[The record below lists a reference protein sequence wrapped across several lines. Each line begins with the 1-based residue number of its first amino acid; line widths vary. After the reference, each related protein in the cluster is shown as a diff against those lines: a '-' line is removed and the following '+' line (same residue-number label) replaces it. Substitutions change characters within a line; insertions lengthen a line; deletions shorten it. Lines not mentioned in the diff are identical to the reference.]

1 MTARDPELKKDPDL
15 KKDLAATLET
25 RKELGPE
32 YDAELVDAFLEK
44 VDRKLDAAI
53 DRRMRRQ
60 SAEMQMAVAR
70 GARPNGDGHGPGN
83 FGERFGFAAVSLVLA
98 IPLSAIAVVNAAL
111 PGLVVAWAG
120 IVGVNA
126 VHAARLFP
134 WQRRGKR
141 DDASDWD

>member
-1 MTARDPELKKDPDL
+1 MTARDHEL

-32 YDAELVDAFLEK
+32 YEAELVEAFLEK
-44 VDRKLDAAI
+44 VDRKLDAEI
-53 DRRMRRQ
+53 DRRVRRQ

-70 GARPNGDGHGPGN
+70 GVRPHLGGDGPGG

-98 IPLSAIAVVNAAL
+98 IPLSAIAVVNAHL
-111 PGLVVAWAG
+111 PGLLVAWAG

-126 VHAARLFP
+126 LNMAGLFP
-134 WQRRGKR
+134 WQQRRRKR
-141 DDASDWD
+141 ESTSGWE

>member
-1 MTARDPELKKDPDL
+1 MTARDHEL

-32 YDAELVDAFLEK
+32 YEAELVDAFLEK

-53 DRRMRRQ
+53 DRRVRRQ
-60 SAEMQMAVAR
+60 SAEVQMAVAR
-70 GARPNGDGHGPGN
+70 GARPHLDGHGPGG

-98 IPLSAIAVVNAAL
+98 IPLSAIAVVNAQL
-111 PGLVVAWAG
+111 PGLLVAWAG

-126 VHAARLFP
+126 LNVAGLFP
-134 WQRRGKR
+134 WQRRNKQDG
-141 DDASDWD
+141 ASDWE

>member
-1 MTARDPELKKDPDL
+1 MTARDHEL

-32 YDAELVDAFLEK
+32 YEEELVEAFLEK
-44 VDRKLDAAI
+44 VDRKLDAEI
-53 DRRMRRQ
+53 DRRVRRQ

-70 GARPNGDGHGPGN
+70 GARPHFDEHGPGG

-98 IPLSAIAVVNAAL
+98 IPLSAIAVVNAEL
-111 PGLVVAWAG
+111 PGLLVSWAG

-126 VHAARLFP
+126 LNVAGLFP
-134 WQRRGKR
+134 WQRRKKR
-141 DDASDWD
+141 DGASDWE

>member
-1 MTARDPELKKDPDL
+1 MMGRDHEL

-32 YDAELVDAFLEK
+32 YEDELVDAFLEK

-53 DRRMRRQ
+53 DRRVRRQ
-60 SAEMQMAVAR
+60 AAETQMAVAR
-70 GARPNGDGHGPGN
+70 GARPSPDGTGPGT

-98 IPLSAIAVVNAAL
+98 IPLSAIAVVNAHL
-111 PGLVVAWAG
+111 PGLLVSWAG

-126 VHAARLFP
+126 LNVTGLFP
-134 WQRRGKR
+134 WRHRQPKPGREQ
-141 DDASDWD
+141 DSDWE